1 LRLVVVRKLMAH
13 KRASKLQC
21 PMCKKTVEKEG
32 SDFPF
37 CSERCRSVDLGKW
50 ASGAYVVS
58 SPVTDGDEEAVES
71 ILRHREEND

>member
-1 LRLVVVRKLMAH
+1 MARKRDL
-13 KRASKLQC
+13 KLQC
-21 PMCKKTVEKEG
+21 PTCRKAVKKTDA
-32 SDFPF
+32 DFPF
-37 CSERCRSVDLGKW
+37 CSERCRSIDLGKW